1 MPSQP
6 APAPAPQPP
15 PKPAP
20 PPADAPPPV
29 PDATTPKPA
38 EEGAIFHAL
47 LDAGVE
53 AKLAYTAEKRM
64 HSMTSET
71 VAEHTRPILKEVRD
85 LAEMVRGLAEQVRD
99 LAETVAE
106 NHRTVTADIQ
116 ALKEAEAEQDRK
128 LDELAKA
135 VASHDRKLD
144 VLSAQM
150 RLVIGAF
157 GLLITALIAVF
168 GILFTR

>member
-6 APAPAPQPP
+6 APAPAPEPP

-20 PPADAPPPV
+20 PPADAPPPG
-29 PDATTPKPA
+29 PDATAPKPA

-64 HSMTSET
+64 HTMTSET
-71 VAEHTRPILKEVRD
+71 VAEHTRPILKEVSQLTTQVRD
-85 LAEMVRGLAEQVRD
+85 LTEMVRGLAGEVRDLTGKVRD

-116 ALKEAEAEQDRK
+116 ALKEAEAEQ
-128 LDELAKA
+128 
-135 VASHDRKLD
+135 DRKLD

>member
-6 APAPAPQPP
+6 APAPVPESP

-20 PPADAPPPV
+20 PTADARPPI
-29 PDATTPKPA
+29 PDATAPKPA

-64 HSMTSET
+64 HAMTSET
-71 VAEHTRPILKEVRD
+71 VAEHTRPILEEVRQ
-85 LAEMVRGLAEQVRD
+85 LAEMVRDLTGEVRNLA
-99 LAETVAE
+99 
-106 NHRTVTADIQ
+106 
-116 ALKEAEAEQDRK
+116 KAEAEQDRK

-144 VLSAQM
+144 VLAAQM
-150 RLVIGAF
+150 RLMIGAF

>member
-6 APAPAPQPP
+6 APAPIPEPP
-15 PKPAP
+15 PKPVP

-29 PDATTPKPA
+29 PDATAPKPA

-64 HSMTSET
+64 HAMTSET
-71 VAEHTRPILKEVRD
+71 VAEHTRPILEEVRQ
-85 LAEMVRGLAEQVRD
+85 LAEMVRDLTGEVRNLA
-99 LAETVAE
+99 
-106 NHRTVTADIQ
+106 
-116 ALKEAEAEQDRK
+116 KAEAEQDRK

-144 VLSAQM
+144 VLAAQM
-150 RLVIGAF
+150 RLVIGGF

>member
-1 MPSQP
+1 MSRTVWNAGGAIAALGRP
-6 APAPAPQPP
+6 
-15 PKPAP
+15 
-20 PPADAPPPV
+20 
-29 PDATTPKPA
+29 PDATAPKPA

-64 HSMTSET
+64 HTMTSET
-71 VAEHTRPILKEVRD
+71 VAEHTRPILKEVSQLTTQVRD
-85 LAEMVRGLAEQVRD
+85 LTEMVRGLAGEVRDLTGKVRD

-128 LDELAKA
+128 LD
-135 VASHDRKLD
+135 

-168 GILFTR
+168 GILFTK

>member
-6 APAPAPQPP
+6 APAPIPEPP
-15 PKPAP
+15 PKPVP
-20 PPADAPPPV
+20 PPADAPPPI
-29 PDATTPKPA
+29 PDATAPKPA

-64 HSMTSET
+64 HAMTSET
-71 VAEHTRPILKEVRD
+71 VAEHTRPILEEVRQ
-85 LAEMVRGLAEQVRD
+85 LAEMVRDLTGEVRNLA
-99 LAETVAE
+99 
-106 NHRTVTADIQ
+106 
-116 ALKEAEAEQDRK
+116 KAEAEQDRK

-144 VLSAQM
+144 VLAAQM
-150 RLVIGAF
+150 RLVIGGF

>member
-1 MPSQP
+1 MSSQP
-6 APAPAPQPP
+6 APTAAPEPP
-15 PKPAP
+15 PKPVP

-29 PDATTPKPA
+29 PDATAPKPA

-71 VAEHTRPILKEVRD
+71 VAEHTRPILEEVRQ
-85 LAEMVRGLAEQVRD
+85 LAEMVRDLTGEVRNLA
-99 LAETVAE
+99 
-106 NHRTVTADIQ
+106 
-116 ALKEAEAEQDRK
+116 KAEAEQDRK

-144 VLSAQM
+144 VLAAQM
-150 RLVIGAF
+150 RLMIGAF